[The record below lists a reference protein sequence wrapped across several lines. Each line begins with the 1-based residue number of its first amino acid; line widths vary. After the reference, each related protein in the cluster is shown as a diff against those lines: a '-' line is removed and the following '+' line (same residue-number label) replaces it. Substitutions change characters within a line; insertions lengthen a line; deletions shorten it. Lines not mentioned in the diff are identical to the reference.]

1 MGWHMTSTKQKF
13 RAAQHSQRGA
23 RGSSVSRLD
32 KWRGYKHH
40 HRTTLQSSFAKMLR
54 EPLQT
59 LLTVVV
65 IAIALTLP
73 TALYISVENIRQL
86 SGGVESSAQIT
97 VFVKKGARPAA
108 IEKLG
113 EQLGKLSGVTSV
125 SYISAQTALEEF
137 NALSGFGSALQYLDE
152 NPLPDA
158 FLVQPLLLNDSAK
171 LVAEIRQITLVDDV
185 QLDMEWLSRLD
196 ALLDMGRKL
205 VLALGAALGIGVIL
219 VVGNTIRLAI
229 QSRRDEIIIVKLV
242 GGTDA
247 YVRRPFL
254 YTGLLFGFFGAMV
267 AALMLIGLGFWL
279 EPSVNDLAS
288 LYQSQ
293 FRLSGLGVSGFI
305 ALLAIGGG
313 VGLAGAWISV
323 SQHMRDIKPR

>member
-1 MGWHMTSTKQKF
+1 MASTN
-13 RAAQHSQRGA
+13 HSNRGA
-23 RGSSVSRLD
+23 KGSSVSLLD

-40 HRTTLQSSFAKMLR
+40 HRITLQNSFAKMLR

-86 SGGVESSAQIT
+86 SGGVESSAQIS
-97 VFVKKGARPAA
+97 VFVKKGARTTA
-108 IEKLG
+108 IENLG
-113 EQLGKLSGVTSV
+113 EQLGKLKGVASV
-125 SYISAQTALEEF
+125 SYISAEVALEEF

-152 NPLPDA
+152 NPLPEA
-158 FLVQPLLLNDSAK
+158 FLVRPLLLNDSAK
-171 LVAEIRQITLVDDV
+171 LVAEIREITLVEDV

-229 QSRRDEIIIVKLV
+229 QSRRDEIVIVKLV

-254 YTGLLFGFFGAMV
+254 YTGLLFGFFGALI
-267 AALMLIGLGFWL
+267 AALMLVGLSLWL
-279 EPSVNDLAS
+279 EPSVNKLAS

-293 FRLSGLGVSGFI
+293 FRLAGLGVSGSLV
-305 ALLAIGGG
+305 LLAIGGA

-323 SQHMRDIKPR
+323 GQHMRDIKPR

>member
-1 MGWHMTSTKQKF
+1 MTPTKQP
-13 RAAQHSQRGA
+13 RDSHHSQRRGA
-23 RGSSVSRLD
+23 RGSSVSLMD
-32 KWRGYKHH
+32 KWRSYKYH
-40 HRTTLQSSFAKMLR
+40 HRATLQSSFAKMLR

-59 LLTVVV
+59 FLTVVV

-86 SGGVESSAQIT
+86 SGGIESSAQMT
-97 VFVKKGARPAA
+97 VFVKKGARTGA

-113 EQLGKLSGVTSV
+113 EQLQKMPGVAAV
-125 SYISAQTALEEF
+125 SYISAQSALEEF
-137 NALSGFGSALQYLDE
+137 TALSGFGSALKHLDE
-152 NPLPDA
+152 NPLPEA
-158 FLVQPLLLNDSAK
+158 FLVQPLLLNDTAT
-171 LVAEIRQITLVDDV
+171 LVAGIRQITLVEDV
-185 QLDMEWLSRLD
+185 QLDMAWLRRLD

-229 QSRRDEIIIVKLV
+229 QSRRDEIVIVKLV

-254 YTGLLFGFFGAMV
+254 YSGLLFGFFGALI
-267 AALMLIGLGFWL
+267 AALMLFCLGLWL
-279 EPSVNDLAS
+279 EPSVNKLAS

-293 FRLSGLGVSGFI
+293 FRLRGLGVSECI
-305 ALLAIGGG
+305 VLLGIGGT
-313 VGLAGAWISV
+313 VGLVGAWISV

>member
-1 MGWHMTSTKQKF
+1 MASTNN
-13 RAAQHSQRGA
+13 ANRGA
-23 RGSSVSRLD
+23 KGSSVSLLD

-40 HRTTLQSSFAKMLR
+40 HRITLQNSFAKMLR

-86 SGGVESSAQIT
+86 SGGVESSAQIS
-97 VFVKKGARPAA
+97 VFVKKGARTTA
-108 IEKLG
+108 IENLG
-113 EQLGKLSGVTSV
+113 EQLGKLKGVASV
-125 SYISAQTALEEF
+125 SYISAEAALEEF

-152 NPLPDA
+152 NPLPEA
-158 FLVQPLLLNDSAK
+158 FLVRPLLLNDSAK
-171 LVAEIRQITLVDDV
+171 LVAEIREITLVEDV

-219 VVGNTIRLAI
+219 VVGKTIRLAI
-229 QSRRDEIIIVKLV
+229 QSRRDEIVIVKLV

-254 YTGLLFGFFGAMV
+254 YTGLLFGFFGALI
-267 AALMLIGLGFWL
+267 AALMLVGLGLWL
-279 EPSVNDLAS
+279 EPSVNKLAS

-293 FRLSGLGVSGFI
+293 FRLAGLGVSGSLV
-305 ALLAIGGG
+305 LLAIGSA

-323 SQHMRDIKPR
+323 GQHMRDIKPR

>member
-1 MGWHMTSTKQKF
+1 MTSANKF
-13 RAAQHSQRGA
+13 RESQQSQHAQRGA
-23 RGSSVSRLD
+23 RGSSVSLMD

-86 SGGVESSAQIT
+86 SGGVESSAQMT
-97 VFVKKGARPAA
+97 VFVKKGARSGA

-113 EQLGKLSGVTSV
+113 EQLGELPGVASV
-125 SYISAQTALEEF
+125 SYISAEAALEEF
-137 NALSGFGSALQYLDE
+137 NALPGFGSALQYLDE
-152 NPLPDA
+152 NPLPEA

-171 LVAEIRQITLVDDV
+171 LVTEIRQIALVEDV
-185 QLDMEWLSRLD
+185 QLDMEWLRRLD

-205 VLALGAALGIGVIL
+205 VLALGAALGVGVIL

-229 QSRRDEIIIVKLV
+229 QSRRDEIVIVKLV

-254 YTGLLFGFFGAMV
+254 YTGVLFGFFGAFI
-267 AALMLIGLGFWL
+267 AALMLTGLGLWL
-279 EPSVNDLAS
+279 EPSVNTLAS

-293 FRLSGLGVSGFI
+293 FRLTGLGISGFI
-305 ALLAIGGG
+305 TLLGIGGA

-323 SQHMRDIKPR
+323 GQHMRDIKPR

>member
-1 MGWHMTSTKQKF
+1 MASTNN
-13 RAAQHSQRGA
+13 ANRGA
-23 RGSSVSRLD
+23 KGSSVSLLD

-40 HRTTLQSSFAKMLR
+40 HRITLQNSFAKMLR

-86 SGGVESSAQIT
+86 SGGVESSAQIS
-97 VFVKKGARPAA
+97 VFVKKGARTTA
-108 IEKLG
+108 IENLG
-113 EQLGKLSGVTSV
+113 EQLGKLKGVASV
-125 SYISAQTALEEF
+125 SYISAEAALEEF

-152 NPLPDA
+152 NPLPEA
-158 FLVQPLLLNDSAK
+158 FLVRPLLLNDSAK
-171 LVAEIRQITLVDDV
+171 LVAEIREITLVEDV

-229 QSRRDEIIIVKLV
+229 QSRRDEIVIVKLV

-254 YTGLLFGFFGAMV
+254 YTGLLFGFFGALI
-267 AALMLIGLGFWL
+267 AALMLVGLGLWL
-279 EPSVNDLAS
+279 EPSVNKLAS

-293 FRLSGLGVSGFI
+293 FRLAGLGVSGSLV
-305 ALLAIGGG
+305 LLAIGSA
-313 VGLAGAWISV
+313 VGLACAWISV
-323 SQHMRDIKPR
+323 GQHMRDIKPR

>member
-1 MGWHMTSTKQKF
+1 MASTNN
-13 RAAQHSQRGA
+13 ANRGA
-23 RGSSVSRLD
+23 KGSSVSLLD

-40 HRTTLQSSFAKMLR
+40 HRITLQNSFAKMLR

-86 SGGVESSAQIT
+86 SGGVESSAQIS
-97 VFVKKGARPAA
+97 VFVKKGARTTA
-108 IEKLG
+108 IENLG
-113 EQLGKLSGVTSV
+113 EQLGKLKGVASV
-125 SYISAQTALEEF
+125 SYISAEAALEEF
-137 NALSGFGSALQYLDE
+137 NTLSGFGSALQYLDE
-152 NPLPDA
+152 NPLPEA
-158 FLVQPLLLNDSAK
+158 FLVRPLLLNDSAK
-171 LVAEIRQITLVDDV
+171 LVAEIREITLVEDV

-229 QSRRDEIIIVKLV
+229 QSRRDEIVIVKLV

-254 YTGLLFGFFGAMV
+254 YTGLLFGFFGALI
-267 AALMLIGLGFWL
+267 AALMLVGLGLWL
-279 EPSVNDLAS
+279 EPSVNKLAS

-293 FRLSGLGVSGFI
+293 FRLAGLGVSGSL
-305 ALLAIGGG
+305 ALLAIGGA

-323 SQHMRDIKPR
+323 GQHMRDIKPR

>member
-1 MGWHMTSTKQKF
+1 MASTNN
-13 RAAQHSQRGA
+13 ANRGA
-23 RGSSVSRLD
+23 KGSSVSLLD

-40 HRTTLQSSFAKMLR
+40 HRITLQNSFAKMLR

-86 SGGVESSAQIT
+86 SGGVESSAQIS
-97 VFVKKGARPAA
+97 VFVKKGARTTA
-108 IEKLG
+108 IENLG
-113 EQLGKLSGVTSV
+113 EQLGKLKGVASV
-125 SYISAQTALEEF
+125 SYISAEAALEEF

-152 NPLPDA
+152 NPLPEA
-158 FLVQPLLLNDSAK
+158 FLVRPLLLNDSAK
-171 LVAEIRQITLVDDV
+171 LVAEIREITLVEDV

-229 QSRRDEIIIVKLV
+229 QSRRDEIVIVKLV

-254 YTGLLFGFFGAMV
+254 YTGLLFGFFGALI
-267 AALMLIGLGFWL
+267 AALMLVGLGLWL
-279 EPSVNDLAS
+279 EPSVNKLAS

-293 FRLSGLGVSGFI
+293 FRLAGLGVSGSLV
-305 ALLAIGGG
+305 LLAIGSA

-323 SQHMRDIKPR
+323 GQHMRDIKPR